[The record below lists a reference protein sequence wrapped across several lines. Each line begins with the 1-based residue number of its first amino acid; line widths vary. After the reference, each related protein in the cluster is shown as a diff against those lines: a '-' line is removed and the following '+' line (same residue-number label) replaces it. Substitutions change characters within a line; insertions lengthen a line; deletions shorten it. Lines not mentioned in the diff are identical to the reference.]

1 MTDDAS
7 NLGFGGPEP
16 SRPRMFGSY
25 PHPGMLPW
33 RWAEE
38 RLIAAANY
46 WIATTRPDGRPH
58 CRPVWGVW
66 LDGMLY
72 FSTGSLID
80 ANLAA
85 NPEITVHLESGDE
98 AVIVEGVAELER
110 DVAIWRRFAEVYN
123 LKYHWDFSPERI
135 FGGFWRVRPRLAFG
149 WLSDPTGLDH
159 GAVFGGTATRWSFP
173 ATGLEGERA

>member
-1 MTDDAS
+1 M
-7 NLGFGGPEP
+7 FGGEPEAAL
-16 SRPRMFGSY
+16 
-25 PHPGMLPW
+25 LPW

-38 RLIAAANY
+38 RLVRAANY
-46 WIATTRPDGRPH
+46 WIATTRSDGRPH

-66 LDGMLY
+66 LETMLY

-85 NPEITVHLESGDE
+85 SPEITVHLESGDE
-98 AVIVEGVAELER
+98 AVIVEGTGERVTDLE
-110 DVAIWRRFAEVYN
+110 VWRRFAEAYN
-123 LKYHWDFSPERI
+123 VKYHWDFSPERI

-159 GAVFGGTATRWSFP
+159 GAAFGGTATRWTFP
-173 ATGLEGERA
+173 SGDTGGGHA